1 MQPTVP
7 CTLPGHHLVPLFL
20 QAAEGQLAG
29 LKQAADEAVSE
40 LALERKKGAVKER
53 KLMDRTHEASKL
65 REQLQEVETAHQV
78 TACLDTQLVSLQEI
92 ESSHQVTAVHDTLL
106 ISLHR
111 LHCAHNIASR
121 SNLGRLSTLSVV

>member
-1 MQPTVP
+1 M
-7 CTLPGHHLVPLFL
+7 PLFL

-65 REQLQEVETAHQV
+65 REQLQEVESAHQV
-78 TACLDTQLVSLQEI
+78 TACLDVKS
-92 ESSHQVTAVHDTLL
+92 V
-106 ISLHR
+106 SLHR
-111 LHCAHNIASR
+111 LHCADNVAGGSFLGLLR
-121 SNLGRLSTLSVV
+121 SLSVV